1 MLIRRYKSSDLN
13 EMAKLFYETVHSVN
27 IRDYTRE
34 QLNQWASGVIDLE
47 KWSESFLEHL
57 TYVAIE
63 NNIIVGFGDIDKNGY
78 LDRLFVHK
86 EFQGR
91 GIATVICDKLEK
103 STGAERV
110 IVHASITAKPFF
122 EKRGY
127 RIIRRQKVERKGVF
141 LINYLMEKL
150 L

>member
-1 MLIRRYKSSDLN
+1 MLIRKYKSADVS
-13 EMAKLFYETVHSVN
+13 EMARLFYETVHAIN
-27 IRDYTRE
+27 IRDYTQE
-34 QLNQWASGVIDLE
+34 QLNQWASGGIDLE

-63 NNIIVGFGDIDKNGY
+63 NNIIVGFGDIDKSGY

-91 GIATVICDKLEK
+91 GIATAICDKLEK
-103 STGAERV
+103 LTGAERV

>member
-63 NNIIVGFGDIDKNGY
+63 NNIIVGFGDIDKSGY

-110 IVHASITAKPFF
+110 IVHASITAKHIF
-122 EKRGY
+122 EKLGY

>member
-63 NNIIVGFGDIDKNGY
+63 NNIIVGFIISNRY
-78 LDRLFVHK
+78 SL
-86 EFQGR
+86 EF
-91 GIATVICDKLEK
+91 K
-103 STGAERV
+103 
-110 IVHASITAKPFF
+110 
-122 EKRGY
+122 
-127 RIIRRQKVERKGVF
+127 KV
-141 LINYLMEKL
+141 
-150 L
+150 

>member
-1 MLIRRYKSSDLN
+1 MLIRKYKSADVS
-13 EMAKLFYETVHSVN
+13 EMARLFYETVHAIN
-27 IRDYTRE
+27 IRDYTQE

>member
-1 MLIRRYKSSDLN
+1 MLIRKYKSADVS
-13 EMAKLFYETVHSVN
+13 EMARLFYETVHAIN
-27 IRDYTRE
+27 IRDYTQE
-34 QLNQWASGVIDLE
+34 QLNQWASGYIDLE
-47 KWSESFLEHL
+47 KWSASFQEHL

-63 NNIIVGFGDIDKNGY
+63 NNIIVGFGDIDKSGY

-86 EFQGR
+86 DFQGR
-91 GIATVICDKLEK
+91 GIATAICGKLEK
-103 STGAERV
+103 STNAARV

-127 RIIRRQKVERKGVF
+127 RIIRKQTVEIKGVF
-141 LINYLMEKL
+141 LTNYLMEKL

>member
-91 GIATVICDKLEK
+91 GIATAICDKLEK

>member
-63 NNIIVGFGDIDKNGY
+63 NNIIVGFGDIDKSGY

>member
-63 NNIIVGFGDIDKNGY
+63 NNIIVGFGDIDKSGY

-91 GIATVICDKLEK
+91 GIATAICDKLEK

>member
-91 GIATVICDKLEK
+91 GIATAICDKLEK

-127 RIIRRQKVERKGVF
+127 RIIRNII
-141 LINYLMEKL
+141 LSMDC
-150 L
+150 

>member
-34 QLNQWASGVIDLE
+34 QLNQWASGGIDLE